1 MIRKN
6 LILCLAASLFI
17 ATPME
22 ADAAQISLAL
32 AGGITSSLDES
43 STSDEQIANVLDEVV
58 KNNYT
63 GLIMSMFVA
72 TPVKRAKSS
81 VSFLINLLEQ

>member
-63 GLIMSMFVA
+63 DDFALFTGVA
-72 TPVKRAKSS
+72 TNIDII
-81 VSFLINLLEQ
+81 INLGDT